1 MFTGLS
7 WRRVKY
13 LAGVNMLIP
22 SVLWNCCHS
31 NCWGS
36 IGLIAH
42 ELYQDALLYGGLM
55 VAAIL
60 DTNFDV
66 VKIDLA

>member
-1 MFTGLS
+1 LT
-7 WRRVKY
+7 
-13 LAGVNMLIP
+13 P